1 MTTSPAPAESTG
13 DRPGSPVS
21 WMLWSGTWDLFGD
34 LDARREAAVEGP
46 YEWLSLSALDVAAA
60 AASGTSAVELGDRL
74 HSAGLQVVF
83 DPLMGWHDVVAD
95 GESPFAAVGLEEALE
110 AARQV
115 GAELISV
122 VAQPHAGLDVDG
134 LAAAF
139 GGVCDR
145 AADFGALAQ
154 LEFMPFSSIPD
165 LRTACRVLETADRPN
180 AGLLLDSWH
189 FFRSDPDF
197 ALLGSLDGSRVF
209 SVQLNDGVLRDTP
222 GTRAE
227 TMDRALPGEGQFDLA
242 RFLRVLA
249 DVGGLRRVGA
259 EVITP
264 AHREMS
270 ARAAVTRSQAA
281 LESVMRAAGV
291 LD

>member
-1 MTTSPAPAESTG
+1 MTTSRGPVKPTG
-13 DRPGSPVS
+13 DHPGSPVS
-21 WMLWSGTWDLFGD
+21 WILWSGTWNLFGD
-34 LDARREAAVEGP
+34 LDARRKAAFEGP
-46 YEWLSLSALDVAAA
+46 YRWLSLSALDVAAA
-60 AASGTSAVELGDRL
+60 ARNGTSAAELGDQLR
-74 HSAGLQVVF
+74 STGLKIVF
-83 DPLMGWHDVVAD
+83 DPLMGWHDVLAE
-95 GESPFAAVGLEEALE
+95 GQSPFSAVGFDEALR

-122 VAQPHAGLDVDG
+122 VAQPHSALDVDG

-154 LEFMPFSSIPD
+154 LEFMPFSSVPD
-165 LRTACRVLETADRPN
+165 LRTACRILQAADRPN
-180 AGLLLDSWH
+180 AGLLIDSWH

-197 ALLGSLDGSRVF
+197 ELLASLDGSRVF
-209 SVQLNDGVLRDTP
+209 SVQLSDGVLGDAP
-222 GTRAE
+222 GTRVE
-227 TMDRALPGEGQFDLA
+227 TMERSLPGEGQFQLA

-249 DVGGLRRVGA
+249 DVGGLQQVGA
-259 EVITP
+259 EVISP

-270 ARAAVTRSQAA
+270 ARAAAGRSQAA
-281 LESVMRAAGV
+281 VESAMRAAGV